1 MWRHSLKYLKLWNPS
16 VRRRKE
22 HRTQL
27 PQGGALRPACACPP
41 GGAGGE
47 WRGGGV
53 EEVEER
59 GMSDVTAPS
68 SKTKQPEGAPE
79 GGSPDAHTLLYLK

>member
-1 MWRHSLKYLKLWNPS
+1 MP
-16 VRRRKE
+16 
-22 HRTQL
+22 
-27 PQGGALRPACACPP
+27 ALLLVP
-41 GGAGGE
+41 E
-47 WRGGGV
+47 EGGGV